1 MKQNAQKAERAVAL
15 LPISAAE
22 GQVTLTGTLPACNW
36 RSAAAYYRRL
46 EALLRRRCAMLSS
59 PSLVRIQTVLYRPE
73 ETLCSIRVQA
83 ELEQDG
89 RRLPFL
95 DDGCVWNLQSGALC
109 TAEALLGRRC
119 SRRRLLRELEPRR
132 EPEWMLRSCPDRD
145 SRIRR
150 AFSARQFCL
159 EAEGLRFLLPPL
171 TLGSLLESSGFLR
184 RNGK

>member
-1 MKQNAQKAERAVAL
+1 MKQNVQKSLRTVAL
-15 LPISAAE
+15 LPISATE
-22 GQVTLTGTLPACNW
+22 GQVELTGTLPACSW
-36 RSAAAYYRRL
+36 RSASAYYRRL
-46 EALLRRRCAMLSS
+46 ETLLRRRCATL
-59 PSLVRIQTVLYRPE
+59 PTPALLRVQTTLYRPE

-83 ELEQDG
+83 EVEQDG

-132 EPEWMLRSCPDRD
+132 EPEWMLRSCPDWN

-171 TLGSLLESSGFLR
+171 TLGSLLESSCFLR
-184 RNGK
+184 QNGK